1 MCGIFGMLSL
11 KGDPLHY
18 PHLAETMGRVLHHR
32 GPDSHK
38 VFARP
43 DFILGSQRL
52 RINDLSPRADQPFTD
67 PSGSAVLVCNGEI
80 YNAPE
85 LRARYGDYPFHTAS
99 DVEPLIP
106 LLTSRGM
113 EGLAEVDGMFGL
125 ALYDSTRRSLLL
137 ARDRAGEKP
146 LFYAILRDELWFA
159 SEVAA
164 LLIHPDLPRHADA
177 AALRDYLILG
187 YARQPRTMFASIR
200 QIEAGTA
207 LSFAGTSV
215 TPYRYWY
222 PGAIKEVHRDD
233 HSAAEELKSM
243 LEGAVARQIVAD
255 VPVGVFLSGGLD
267 SSILTTLVARNT
279 DPSRINTFA
288 ARFAHDS
295 FDESG
300 HAERVARSMGVNHH
314 SVPVGTTELLD
325 AFEEVTRSCAE
336 PISDPA
342 ILPTYILSKTA
353 KKTVRV
359 VLTGEGADELFGGYP
374 TYIGH
379 QAARHFNRLPSPVR
393 SLIRAAVLKIPGS
406 HKKVT
411 FEFLLKSFVESAGRS
426 LPQRHLYWVG
436 TRLDVPGGDQIDWPG
451 PHDAAPAQQA
461 MHFDY
466 QAYLPDN
473 LLRKLDRATML
484 HSIESRAPFLDHAL
498 TRFALSLEEPM
509 KVRGITTKW
518 LLKKAASD
526 WLPHSIVYRKKR
538 GLSVPVASFLNDELR
553 REVDLLLSD
562 DFQEFHQLG
571 RPLLRRMILE
581 HGTGSVNHVRSL
593 WPLIVLRRWVTR
605 WKVQPPLATLTPQ
618 NSSQSLQPA
627 LLEN

>member
-1 MCGIFGMLSL
+1 
-11 KGDPLHY
+11 
-18 PHLAETMGRVLHHR
+18 MGRVLHHR

-38 VFARP
+38 VVARP

-67 PSGSAVLVCNGEI
+67 PSGESILVCNGEI

-85 LRARYGDYPFHTAS
+85 LRTRFADYPFRTAS

-113 EGLAEVDGMFGL
+113 EGLADVDGMFGL
-125 ALYDSTRRSLLL
+125 ALYDSSRRSLLL

-146 LFYAILRDELWFA
+146 LFYSILDEELWFA

-164 LLIHPDLPRHADA
+164 LLIHPDLPRNADA
-177 AALRDYLILG
+177 EALRDYLILG

-200 QIEAGTA
+200 QVEAGTA
-207 LSFAGTSV
+207 LVFRGTSSE
-215 TPYRYWY
+215 PYRYWN
-222 PGAIKEVHRDD
+222 PDAITEVKRSDKQ
-233 HSAAEELKSM
+233 AAVELQGM
-243 LEGAVARQIVAD
+243 LEGAVRRQIVAD

-267 SSILTTLVARNT
+267 SSILTTLVARNV
-279 DPSRINTFA
+279 DPARINTFA
-288 ARFAHDS
+288 ARFSHDS

-300 HAERVARSMGVNHH
+300 HAERVARSMGVHHH

-325 AFEEVTRSCAE
+325 AFEEVTRNCAE

-342 ILPTYILSKTA
+342 ILPTYVLSKTA
-353 KKTVRV
+353 KKSVRV

-379 QAARHFNRLPSPVR
+379 QAARHFGRLPR
-393 SLIRAAVLKIPGS
+393 ALRDLIRAGVMQIPGS

-411 FEFLLKSFVESAGRS
+411 FEFLLKSFVEAAGRE

-436 TRLDVPGGDQIDWPG
+436 TRLDIPGGDQIAWYG
-451 PHDAAPAQQA
+451 PPDAAPSQQA

-466 QAYLPDN
+466 RAYLPDN
-473 LLRKLDRATML
+473 LLKKLDRATML

-498 TRFALSLEEPM
+498 TRFALSLEERM
-509 KVRGITTKW
+509 KIRGITTKW

-526 WLPHSIVYRKKR
+526 WLPDSIVYRKKR
-538 GLSVPVASFLNDELR
+538 GLSVPVATFLNSELR

-571 RPLLRRMILE
+571 RPLLRKMILE
-581 HGTGSVNHVRSL
+581 HGTGTVNHVRSL

-605 WKVQPPLATLTPQ
+605 WKVQPPIATASARLTASTPE
-618 NSSQSLQPA
+618 PA
-627 LLEN
+627 LLKS